1 MNCHMSL
8 PVTFVMCLKFYSL
21 YPLGS
26 LASRDLKAITLAG
39 GGNLIKSV
47 FFLSSLIGVNLK

>member
-1 MNCHMSL
+1 MSL

-26 LASRDLKAITLAG
+26 LVSRDLKAITLAG
-39 GGNLIKSV
+39 GGSLIKSV